1 MYSLLFVFYCIISN
15 NCLQLKNT
23 ASLAG
28 VVGDFPKTVLLP
40 LFVTVFLSIFPAS
53 QQPIG
58 TGVHCVN
65 AYRCHFLLP
74 LLEVTVQALQ
84 AAHSRRRPC
93 FSTIQRIKVRK
104 VFCDL
109 SSGSPRPL
117 LRAFKETL
125 PCSTTDCA

>member
-1 MYSLLFVFYCIISN
+1 MYSLLFVLYWIISN

-28 VVGDFPKTVLLP
+28 VVGKFSKDCTFP
-40 LFVTVFLSIFPAS
+40 LFVTIFLSIFPAS
-53 QQPIG
+53 QQPLG

-84 AAHSRRRPC
+84 AAHPNRRPC
-93 FSTIQRIKVRK
+93 FSATQSIKVRK
-104 VFCDL
+104 LFRDL
-109 SSGSPRPL
+109 SSGSPSPL
-117 LRAFKETL
+117 QRAFKETL